1 MEDVMKKLVIVMFF
15 FLSACGGE
23 EVATGS
29 DIVINEI
36 FAQSSDDTKTDWI
49 ELYNKGTK
57 TIDLSGWMIMDEK
70 DRTPYII
77 KSGTKLASKKYLVI
91 NQDETGAAGFT
102 FGLGGEDTVR
112 IYDADEVRMDKID
125 WETDDIPDDKSL
137 GRVPDG
143 SDTIKLTTTPTPG
156 VKNI

>member
-1 MEDVMKKLVIVMFF
+1 MKKIVFVFLF
-15 FLSACGGE
+15 FLAGCGGE
-23 EVATGS
+23 EETAASS
-29 DIVINEI
+29 DIMINEI
-36 FAQSSDDTKTDWI
+36 FAQSATADKLDWI

-57 TIDLSGWMIMDEK
+57 TVDLSGWMIMDEK

-77 KSGTKLASKKYLVI
+77 KKGTKLASKKYLVI
-91 NQDETGAAGFT
+91 NQDETGAKGFI
-102 FGLGGEDTVR
+102 FGLGSEDSVK

-125 WETDDIPDDKSL
+125 WEKDDIPDDKTL

-143 SDTIKLTTTPTPG
+143 SETIKITTSPTPG

>member
-1 MEDVMKKLVIVMFF
+1 MKKNVLVFLF
-15 FLSACGGE
+15 FLFLVTGCDKEAVNE
-23 EVATGS
+23 ES

-36 FAQSSDDTKTDWI
+36 FAQSATADKPDWI

-70 DRTPYII
+70 DRTPYTI
-77 KSGTKLASKKYLVI
+77 KSGTKLAAKKFLVI

-102 FGLGGEDTVR
+102 FGLGSADEVR
-112 IYDADEVRMDKID
+112 IYDADEVKMDKIE
-125 WETDDIPDDKSL
+125 WKTGDIPDEKSL

-143 SDTIKLTTTPTPG
+143 SETIKVTTSPTPE

>member
-1 MEDVMKKLVIVMFF
+1 MKKLVTVLFF

-23 EVATGS
+23 EVAKSS

-36 FAQSSDDTKTDWI
+36 FAQSADDTKTDWI

-70 DRTPYII
+70 DRTPYTI

-91 NQDETGAAGFT
+91 NQDETGSKGFT
-102 FGLGGEDTVR
+102 FGLGSGDEVR
-112 IYDADEVRMDKID
+112 IFDADEVRMDKIE
-125 WETDDIPDDKSL
+125 WKTGDIPDDKSL

>member
-1 MEDVMKKLVIVMFF
+1 MKAIMMILLF
-15 FLSACGGE
+15 FLISCGGE
-23 EVATGS
+23 EESKES

-36 FAQSSDDTKTDWI
+36 FAKSSSDKPDWI

-57 TIDLSGWMIMDEK
+57 TIDISGWMIMDEK

-77 KSGTKLASKKYLVI
+77 PEKTKLEPKKFLVI
-91 NQDETGAAGFT
+91 NQDETGAKGFA
-102 FGLGGEDTVR
+102 FGLGSADEVR
-112 IYDADEVRMDKID
+112 IYDADEVKMDKIE
-125 WETDDIPDDKSL
+125 WKSGDIPEDKSL

-143 SDTIKLTTTPTPG
+143 SETIKVTTTPTPG